1 MQMPLKFWHLQY
13 FGFIPV
19 SLFDVWVGLV
29 VGTGLVAPLHS
40 TKKAAEEKSERDV
53 AEKSESEV
61 GAEKRG
67 KDGNFG
73 KQSTFSK
80 TVLSFGSVLFREKI
94 GRCTS

>member
-1 MQMPLKFWHLQY
+1 M
-13 FGFIPV
+13 G
-19 SLFDVWVGLV
+19 GLV

-40 TKKAAEEKSERDV
+40 TKKAAEEKSESDGR
-53 AEKSESEV
+53 KIRKGG

>member
-1 MQMPLKFWHLQY
+1 M
-13 FGFIPV
+13 G
-19 SLFDVWVGLV
+19 GLV

-40 TKKAAEEKSERDV
+40 TKKAAEEKSEREV
-53 AEKSESEV
+53 AEKSESDGREIRKGG

>member
-1 MQMPLKFWHLQY
+1 M
-13 FGFIPV
+13 
-19 SLFDVWVGLV
+19 VGLV

-53 AEKSESEV
+53 AEKSESDGREIRKGG